1 MNLKEIVDK
10 AYKEAR
16 RKTPN
21 RALAA
26 RCIELNYPVELELR
40 SIREKFMD
48 RFVVYTLE
56 LLNKISAVY
65 PSESSKQYREL
76 LFYALKDNGAIVL
89 DFMGAPGTEF
99 PVIGFGDLHY
109 IVRCLKDGA
118 VFSTRNTHDSIN
130 VSADPW
136 IVAKLMAM
144 IHAYPVADTI
154 YEEIYNESCALYKMS
169 KIMES
174 SVHQLIDDILE
185 DKKFYFNLTLCGT
198 NKFKLELFDGII
210 FVADI
215 YTDLKQVRKDVQ
227 NAINHYKQNFRPAY
241 K

>member
-10 AYKEAR
+10 AYKDAR

-21 RALAA
+21 RELVA
-26 RCIELNYPVELELR
+26 RSIELNYPVELELR
-40 SIREKFMD
+40 SIRENFMD
-48 RFVVYTLE
+48 RFVVCSLQ

-65 PSESSKQYREL
+65 PNESSKQYREL
-76 LFYALKDNGAIVL
+76 LFYALKDNGVIVL
-89 DFMGAPGTEF
+89 DLMGAPGTEF
-99 PVIGFGDLHY
+99 PVISFGNLHY
-109 IVRCLKDGA
+109 IVRCIENGA

-136 IVAKLMAM
+136 IVAKLMTM

-154 YEEIYNESCALYKMS
+154 YEEIYKESCALYKMS
-169 KIMES
+169 EIMES
-174 SVHQLIDDILE
+174 SVHQVIDDILE
-185 DKKFYFNLTLCGT
+185 DKKFYFNMTLCGT
-198 NKFKLELFDGII
+198 NKFKLELFEGII

-215 YTDLKQVRKDVQ
+215 YTDLQHVREDVL
-227 NAINHYKQNFRPAY
+227 NAINHCKQYFRPSY